1 MGAYEWNPTVGTEEH
16 NTSILPDAALRLKIF
31 PNPFSSGTT
40 VSVENKKP
48 SRVKLSVY
56 NSSGLLVKVLQ
67 EGVQLTGVSRTL
79 WDGSGDNGRPLPPG
93 IYTVVLNI
101 DGKERQSAKV
111 IKE

>member
-1 MGAYEWNPTVGTEEH
+1 
-16 NTSILPDAALRLKIF
+16 
-31 PNPFSSGTT
+31 
-40 VSVENKKP
+40 
-48 SRVKLSVY
+48 
-56 NSSGLLVKVLQ
+56 LVKVLQ